1 MAIKQF
7 QETET
12 TAGGVGAIGKIFKG
26 APKVGNKPGQNL
38 DYFRFEPDELHA
50 DRLNQIWG
58 HIYGDTPISINI
70 FFKHSNIDNII
81 NDWFC
86 EFGASGLKT
95 KCDGETIVGWRDEA
109 NRIYYRN
116 NPKPCRSPGSQKGCD
131 KCKASALLKFCVYEF
146 RALAG
151 LTGNVELSTTSIN
164 DITFLRS
171 QLEDVTKELAMA
183 GQQLAYTPLVLSRSN
198 RTITKTT
205 KDRQYRGEESLLSI
219 AIHPPYQIALDRK
232 IRQYSYEA
240 IGGIY
245 EPLAIVG
252 TTNAIAPSH
261 SQLTLPEAIEVE
273 VVEPWVKY
281 WTAFLG
287 GCDRCGTAEKLI
299 ELTDWAKKQKAY
311 INNPDS
317 RKMVD
322 DKLAE
327 LAIELA
333 SEEI

>member
-7 QETET
+7 QKTET

-58 HIYGDTPISINI
+58 HIYGDMPTSLNI

-151 LTGNVELSTTSIN
+151 QSGNVELSTTSIN

-171 QLEDVTKELAMA
+171 QLEDIARDLTMV
-183 GQQLAYTPLVLSRSN
+183 GQELAYTPLVLSRSK
-198 RTITKTT
+198 RIITKTT
-205 KDRQYRGEESLLSI
+205 KDKQYRGEESLLSI
-219 AIHPPYQIALDRK
+219 SISPPYQIALDRR
-232 IRQYSYEA
+232 IGQHSYEA

-245 EPLAIVG
+245 EPLAI
-252 TTNAIAPSH
+252 ASSP
-261 SQLTLPEAIEVE
+261 SQLALPEAIEIE

-287 GCDRCGTAEKLI
+287 GCDRCITAEKLI

-311 INNPDS
+311 ISNPDS

-327 LAIELA
+327 LALELA

>member
-7 QETET
+7 QKTET

-38 DYFRFEPDELHA
+38 DHFRFEPDELHA

-58 HIYGDTPISINI
+58 HIYGDTPTSINI

-146 RALAG
+146 RALG
-151 LTGNVELSTTSIN
+151 GQSGNVELSTTSIN

-171 QLEDVTKELAMA
+171 QLEDIARDLTMV
-183 GQQLAYTPLVLSRSN
+183 GQELAYTPLVLSRSK
-198 RTITKTT
+198 RIITKTT
-205 KDRQYRGEESLLSI
+205 KDKQYRGEESLLSI
-219 AIHPPYQIALDRK
+219 SIHPPYQIALDRR
-232 IRQYSYEA
+232 IGQHSYEA

-245 EPLAIVG
+245 EPLAIRG
-252 TTNAIAPSH
+252 TTNAIAPSP
-261 SQLTLPEAIEVE
+261 SQLALPEAIEIE

-287 GCDRCGTAEKLI
+287 GCDRCITAEKLI
-299 ELTDWAKKQKAY
+299 GLTDWAKKQKAY
-311 INNPDS
+311 VNNPDS
-317 RKMVD
+317 QKMVD

-327 LAIELA
+327 LALELA